1 MRKLLAGAPATATI
15 AALCVGAFVVAALG
29 AHSLIDV
36 IWSSHIGTSTVLWG
50 PFVVDERFGWLRA
63 VTSGFMHLDITHLTV
78 NVLML
83 VVIGAAVERAVG
95 TGPFVLAYLAGIL
108 GGSAAVLMFGFD
120 QPTAGASGALY
131 ALMALLVAIA
141 ARSNADLR
149 APLVLVGGNIVFT
162 LITPNVSLWGHLGGL
177 IAGTLMAGPLTAET
191 ARVRWCGAAAGLAA
205 TAVAS
210 TVPLWP

>member
-1 MRKLLAGAPATATI
+1 MNRVLSGAPATATI
-15 AALCVGAFVVAALG
+15 ASLCVGAFIIAAFQ

-36 IWSSHIGTSTVLWG
+36 IWTSRTGTATVLWG
-50 PFVVDERFGWLRA
+50 PFVANEPFGPLRA

-83 VVIGAAVERAVG
+83 VIVGAAVERAVG

-108 GGSAAVLMFGFD
+108 GGSAAVLLFGFD
-120 QPTAGASGALY
+120 EPTAGASGALY

-141 ARSNADLR
+141 ARSRADLR
-149 APLVLVGGNIVFT
+149 APLVFVIGNLIFT

-177 IAGTLMAGPLTAET
+177 IAGALMAAPLTSEKM
-191 ARVRWCGAAAGLAA
+191 RVRWGGAAAGVVVAA
-205 TAVAS
+205 AAVA
-210 TVPLWP
+210 VPLYT